1 MAFSVLSTI
10 LSYIR
15 STALLYVFRSS
26 KVTSSIKFSNLK
38 ILFLASIFQLISNA
52 NAGSPS
58 SRDEFLREVCFSW
71 GGSKDFE
78 HKFCQPKDC
87 LVTRLFT
94 LAISI
99 MQTRVTN
106 STNMLA
112 YIEQMLKREDMESRL
127 KDALNIFLMLHLLT
141 TVSVM
146 L

>member
-26 KVTSSIKFSNLK
+26 KVTSSIKFSNLM

-99 MQTRVTN
+99 MQTGVTN
-106 STNMLA
+106 STKCLL
-112 YIEQMLKREDMESRL
+112 I
-127 KDALNIFLMLHLLT
+127 LNICWKGKTWNLVWRTLLT
-141 TVSVM
+141 FSLCYTC
-146 L
+146 